1 MRDVIGVARQPIER
15 VIRMKH
21 LSALCL
27 FISCFAI
34 VVAHAED
41 EDGNFL
47 LRECK
52 ETQSDTYQGC
62 EPAIRS
68 MHCLGYIDGLVDM
81 NDIYKSNILKSSSQA
96 LICLPKE
103 KRVTVGD
110 LARVVVKYL
119 EDNPGQLHESAAA
132 LATVALG
139 KAFPCKAKAASP

>member
-1 MRDVIGVARQPIER
+1 
-15 VIRMKH
+15 MKH

-34 VVAHAED
+34 VVADAED

-52 ETQSDTYQGC
+52 ETQNDTYQGC
-62 EPAIRS
+62 EPAISS

-81 NDIYKSNILKSSSQA
+81 NDIYKSNVLKGSSPA
-96 LICLPKE
+96 LICLPKD

-110 LARVVVKYL
+110 LARIVVKYL
-119 EDNPGQLHESAAA
+119 EDNPTQLHESAAA

-139 KAFPCKAKAASP
+139 KAFPCKAKSASP

>member
-1 MRDVIGVARQPIER
+1 
-15 VIRMKH
+15 MKH
-21 LSALCL
+21 LLQTLSA
-27 FISCFAI
+27 FA
-34 VVAHAED
+34 VCCAVSVAAHAQE

-52 ETQSDTYQGC
+52 ETLNDTYQGC
-62 EPAIRS
+62 EPAVSS

-103 KRVTVGD
+103 KRVTVGE
-110 LARVVVKYL
+110 LARIVVKYL

-139 KAFPCKAKAASP
+139 KAFPCKSASP